1 MKKLFALALVVLG
14 LAACQTDFSDLD
26 VQLDGEATICLTI
39 PEDVATRATVTNND
53 SADSGL
59 ANIDGKVVRFILAV
73 YDETGK
79 EKIRET
85 QYAEQGIL
93 TANFPVRLVPGRSY
107 TFVAWADMVDAVD
120 AGDKHYNTEY
130 LTNITIKD
138 EWNAMDETRDA
149 FTASKTIT
157 SYSSTAD
164 LDMQLTRPFAKIRV
178 ITTDVADLKS
188 LGLEVKKA
196 SVEYTTKIPVSYNAF
211 EQKVATIDNKTH
223 EKYEIATYTANDNE
237 TTKVLYTDY
246 IFANDEQGAVKF
258 SLTTYD
264 QNDTKIKQVDFN
276 TDIPVK
282 RNMLT
287 TLTGNVMTEGNNV
300 NVEVKPVFP
309 EEGGKHDITAISS
322 YQDLL
327 TAIGNGGEYL
337 VINDIAINLAGASNS
352 SFVATRTGEE
362 ATEET
367 TPAAGKS
374 TTINLNGFTITVKN
388 TSTEAA
394 IIIPAGNTL
403 VITGNGDIEL
413 TADSTNAV
421 FNNNE
426 GQVIIAG
433 GKLEDNATDTNANI
447 FTKEENVKNIVAEL
461 KAAFAGELELENNTY
476 TLEADVT
483 LSETLTL
490 AAGKTLVLNLNGKTL
505 AGISSTTGKNYDF
518 IDVRGTLNVENGTI
532 TAIFKGENM
541 GWSNS
546 TNVFN
551 ITAGG
556 VVNLNGVTATNL
568 GGSDMAF
575 VAHLNNWGTATF
587 NAVNSTLESTYIAV
601 RVFNSGP
608 DMNNVT
614 ITNSTLKGKYCFWV
628 HNYNPSGDTCGNG
641 GGTDATLKI
650 DIYNG
655 TNRFEYTGK
664 APILYGFNTPFY
676 LDANGNR
683 TIADGVAIS
692 LAGDYYI
699 SNAVGL
705 KWVAENVNTMEYYV
719 SESANIFD
727 GKTVYLANDIDL
739 GGAEWRPIGDYAF
752 SRTSFNGVFDGQ
764 NYTVSNFK
772 VTNKVVWTEKVTE
785 ASYGFFGNV
794 KGTIKNLI
802 IENATINPEGGRY
815 TAALVGRL
823 HNGGAIENCHVV
835 NSAVT
840 ISHWQVG
847 GIVGQNNNG
856 NISDSSV
863 TNSTITGMAAVGA
876 IVGMDMVKGEHQVT
890 NCQVKNTHLVQNASF
905 GESYDATYGLIV
917 GLANQ
922 SGIILNLNNITVE
935 NNTIKGETSD
945 TLVGDKV
952 NGVVIKIDGK
962 SAEEIAFA
970 ETLAKGGKVTLS
982 TDMTLNAAI
991 ELENTEVVLDL
1002 NGKTITSI
1010 AENGYVFENKG
1021 NLTITG
1027 NGTINGVVYTEGSGN
1042 TIIENG
1048 TYNALENGKYVFLNS
1063 EGTLTINGG
1072 TINGGSSYPIYSY
1085 NANNKLVINDV
1096 TVNATFGCVNAYGL
1110 GGEVTING
1118 GTYQMTGVQ
1127 GKTSHIAYFS
1137 NVDATINGGT
1147 FKKIG
1152 DISMSGTGGG
1162 GICAIYGA
1170 KLTINGGTFAG
1181 DYADVY
1187 NCGGT
1192 NANNRAVAI
1201 SIKGGTYK
1209 FKPSFV
1215 AEGMTATENA
1225 DGSWKVE

>member
-14 LAACQTDFSDLD
+14 LAACQTDHSDLD
-26 VQLDGEATICLTI
+26 VQFDGN
-39 PEDVATRATVTNND
+39 ATVTLSIPADAVTRAGGSD
-53 SADSGL
+53 SAKGGL
-59 ANIDGKVVRFILAV
+59 ENTEDEILRFILEI
-73 YDETGK
+73 YDENGDK
-79 EKIRET
+79 KIRET
-85 QYAEQGIL
+85 QYAEQGTL
-93 TANFPVRLVPGRSY
+93 TANFPVRLVPGRKY
-107 TFVAWADMVDAVD
+107 TFVAWADMVDAVENAEEPYD
-120 AGDKHYNTEY
+120 SPYYNVTDLKE
-130 LTNITIKD
+130 IKFKD
-138 EWNAMDETRDA
+138 NMWTVMDEKRDA

-211 EQKVATIDNKTH
+211 EQKVATITIDNKTH

-237 TTKVLYTDY
+237 TTKALYTDY

-309 EEGGKHDITAISS
+309 EEGGKHEITAISS
-322 YQDLL
+322 YEDLL

-337 VINDIAINLAGASNS
+337 VINDIAINLPATSSS
-352 SFVATRTGEE
+352 SFAVTRTGEE
-362 ATEET
+362 PTEGT
-367 TPAAGKS
+367 TPAPTGKT
-374 TTINLNGFTITVKN
+374 TTINLNGFTITVNNKSD
-388 TSTEAA
+388 TAA
-394 IIIPAGNTL
+394 ITIPAGNTL
-403 VITGNGDIEL
+403 VIAGNGSIEL

-426 GQVIIAG
+426 GEVIIAG
-433 GKLEDNATDTNANI
+433 GAFEDNATDTNANI
-447 FTKEENVKNIVAEL
+447 FTNEDNVTDYVAEL

-490 AAGKTLVLNLNGKTL
+490 AADKSLTLKLGGKTL
-505 AGISSTTGKNYDF
+505 AGMSSTTGKNYDF

-532 TAIFKGENM
+532 TAIFKGDNM
-541 GWSNS
+541 GWNNS

-556 VVNLNGVTATNL
+556 VVNLNDVTATNL

-575 VAHLNNWGTATF
+575 VAHLNNWGEVTL
-587 NAVNSTLESTYIAV
+587 NVENSTLESTYIAV

-628 HNYNPSGDTCGNG
+628 HNYNPAGDNCGYG
-641 GGTDATLKI
+641 GGTDATLNI

-683 TIADGVAIS
+683 TISDGVAIS
-692 LAGDYYI
+692 LTGDYYI

-719 SESANIFD
+719 NASANIFD

-739 GGAEWRPIGDYAF
+739 GGDEWRPIGDYAF

-764 NYTVSNFK
+764 NHTVSNFK
-772 VTNKVVWTEKVTE
+772 VTNKVAWSEKVTE

-802 IENATINPEGGRY
+802 IENATINPDGGRY
-815 TAALVGRL
+815 SAALVGRL

-856 NISDSSV
+856 NIYDSSV

-876 IVGMDMVKGEHQVT
+876 IVGMDMVAGEHQIT

-905 GESYDATYGLIV
+905 GESYDASYGLIV

-945 TLVGDKV
+945 TLVGDMV
-952 NGVVIKIDGK
+952 DGVVIKIDGK

-970 ETLAKGGKVTLS
+970 ETLAKGGTVTLS
-982 TDMTLNAAI
+982 NDITLNTAI
-991 ELENTEVVLDL
+991 EIKNTKVVIDL
-1002 NGKTITSI
+1002 NGKTVTAASTS
-1010 AENGYVFENKG
+1010 AFVAMEGTE
-1021 NLTITG
+1021 LTIKNGKVVAYGSTVRAIGGKAVIESGEYTSTG
-1027 NGTINGVVYTEGSGN
+1027 TALDSLA
-1042 TIIENG
+1042 
-1048 TYNALENGKYVFLNS
+1048 TYN
-1063 EGTLTINGG
+1063 
-1072 TINGGSSYPIYSY
+1072 YS
-1085 NANNKLVINDV
+1085 LDSRE
-1096 TVNATFGCVNAYGL
+1096 
-1110 GGEVTING
+1110 GGELI
-1118 GTYQMTGVQ
+1118 
-1127 GKTSHIAYFS
+1127 
-1137 NVDATINGGT
+1137 INGGT
-1147 FKKIG
+1147 FKSNNGMINV
-1152 DISMSGTGGG
+1152 SSTV
-1162 GICAIYGA
+1162 
-1170 KLTINGGTFAG
+1170 TINGGKFENIVEKSMTRHFAYVSAALTINDGEFYGKANSGAGGCFFCGAAAGCDIQINGGKFTSLWTSGSVNRIFELYTAGGKIEVTGGLFNTNGGIATF
-1181 DYADVY
+1181 V
-1187 NCGGT
+1187 
-1192 NANNRAVAI
+1192 
-1201 SIKGGTYK
+1201 
-1209 FKPSFV
+1209 
-1215 AEGMTATENA
+1215 TENTDEA
-1225 DGSWKVE
+1225 TKAAYPYVAK